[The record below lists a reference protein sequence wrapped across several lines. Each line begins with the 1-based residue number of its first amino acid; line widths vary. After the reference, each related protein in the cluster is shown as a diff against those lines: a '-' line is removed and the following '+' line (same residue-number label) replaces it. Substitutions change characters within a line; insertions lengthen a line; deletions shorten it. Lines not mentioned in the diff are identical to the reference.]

1 VSAVSDRGRDPFA
14 GRIPITIITGFLG
27 AGKSTLLGKLL
38 RHPDMHRAAVIVN
51 EFGEVG
57 IDHALLSGST
67 ESMTLLPNGCLCC
80 TVRTDLQETLREMF
94 IQRRAGEIIDF
105 DRVFIET
112 SGLADPAPIMH
123 SLVSDNMLATQYRLD
138 GVVTLVDA
146 INGSSSLVEMPEAV
160 KQVAV
165 ADRLVI
171 TKTDLAEEPAI
182 KALEE
187 ALKQLNPQADQMRVV
202 RGEIEP
208 RELSNIGLARGEAD
222 LPAIER
228 WLGQVSNAATDE
240 GAYLGSRVPRATH
253 LAAVRSFVLWFDQP
267 FTWQSFTTIVQVLTS
282 LRGPDLLRV
291 KGLVNIVEESG
302 PIVVQ
307 GAQHLFDEPARLDKW
322 PSEDRRSRLVF
333 ITKNLPRELVEGL
346 FKAVGTISTPAAS
359 PKV

>member
-1 VSAVSDRGRDPFA
+1 MTAVSDRGRDPFA

-27 AGKSTLLGKLL
+27 SGKSTLLGKLL
-38 RHPDMHRAAVIVN
+38 RHPDMRRAAVIVN

-123 SLVSDNMLATQYRLD
+123 SLVSDTLLGAQYRLD

-146 INGSSSLVEMPEAV
+146 INGSRSLTAMPEAV

-171 TKTDLAEEPAI
+171 TKSDLAGEAELI
-182 KALEE
+182 ALEE
-187 ALKQLNPQADQMRVV
+187 SLNRLNPQADQMRVV
-202 RGEIEP
+202 RGDIDP
-208 RELSNIGLARGEAD
+208 GKLSNLGLARGQAD

-228 WLGQVSNAATDE
+228 WLGRVSDATPSD
-240 GAYLGSRVPRATH
+240 GAYLGSRVPRAAH
-253 LAAVRSFVLWFDQP
+253 LAAVRSFVLWFDTP

-291 KGLVNIVEESG
+291 KGLVNIAEESG

-307 GAQHLFDEPARLDKW
+307 GAQHLFDEPARLDAW
-322 PSEDRRSRLVF
+322 PSDDRRSRLVF
-333 ITKNLPRELVEGL
+333 ITKNLTREVVEGL
-346 FKAVGTISTPAAS
+346 FRAVGTMSS
-359 PKV
+359 PPTNP

>member
-1 VSAVSDRGRDPFA
+1 MSAVSDRGRDPFA

-146 INGSSSLVEMPEAV
+146 INGTGSLAAMPEAV

-171 TKTDLAEEPAI
+171 TKSDLASEPAM
-182 KALEE
+182 KALEQSL
-187 ALKQLNPQADQMRVV
+187 AQLNPQADQMRVV

-208 RELSNIGLARGEAD
+208 RELSNIGIARGAAD

-228 WLGQVSNAATDE
+228 WLGRVSNAGADE
-240 GAYLGSRVPRATH
+240 GAYLGTRVPRAAH
-253 LAAVRSFVLWFDQP
+253 LAAVRSFVLWFDEP

-302 PIVVQ
+302 PVVVQ
-307 GAQHLFDEPARLDKW
+307 GAQHLFDEPARLDNW

-333 ITKNLPRELVEGL
+333 ITKNLSRELVEGL
-346 FKAVGTISTPAAS
+346 FKAVGTISAPAAK
-359 PKV
+359 P

>member
-1 VSAVSDRGRDPFA
+1 MTTVSERGRDPFA
-14 GRIPITIITGFLG
+14 GRLPITIITGFLG
-27 AGKSTLLGKLL
+27 SGKSTLLGKLL
-38 RHPDMHRAAVIVN
+38 RHPDMRRAAVIVN

-123 SLVSDNMLATQYRLD
+123 SLVSDNMLAVQFRLD

-146 INGSSSLVEMPEAV
+146 INGSRSLTDMPEAV

-171 TKTDLAEEPAI
+171 TKTDLASEGEI
-182 KALEE
+182 KVLEE
-187 ALKQLNPQADQMRVV
+187 ALRRLNPHADQMRVV
-202 RGEIEP
+202 RGAIDP
-208 RELSNIGLARGEAD
+208 SELSNLGLARGQAD

-228 WLGQVSNAATDE
+228 WLGRVSDAAARD
-240 GAYLGSRVPRATH
+240 GAYLGSRVPRAAH
-253 LAAVRSFVLWFDQP
+253 LAAVRSFVLWFDAP

-291 KGLVNIVEESG
+291 KGLVNIAEESG

-307 GAQHLFDEPARLDKW
+307 GAQHLFDEPARLDAW
-322 PSEDRRSRLVF
+322 PSDDRRSRLVF
-333 ITKNLPRELVEGL
+333 ITKNLTREVVEGL
-346 FKAVGTISTPAAS
+346 FVAVGTMSAPQ
-359 PKV
+359 PGR